1 MFLLSSFVVHLFTVP
16 LLVVH
21 LFVVPLFILPL
32 LSDILS
38 INQVCPTLTRAYVIP
53 HHTRVVMF
61 PGYGCVSQ
69 DYKQLENYCRKH
81 DVPYD
86 CVPIKRYEWL
96 NVFSSVG
103 SIDYLNYRCT
113 PDQLFGWY
121 LNKASITIQD
131 SLRKNNGNPVVL
143 CGHSAGGWL
152 ARAVMQNNTLY
163 GADKIQTNDAISS
176 LITLG
181 TPHEALPLDI
191 THGCLNYI
199 NKHYSLIEN
208 IRYTTVGSMA
218 KKVEL
223 RDHYSLE
230 DQFVLNSYRTVVDS
244 FEQDYIYG
252 DGIVPTQVSH
262 LKGARNINFD
272 DVYHFKKCGK
282 KWYFDESI
290 MDVWFPFL

>member
-1 MFLLSSFVVHLFTVP
+1 MLVH
-16 LLVVH
+16 
-21 LFVVPLFILPL
+21 
-32 LSDILS
+32 
-38 INQVCPTLTRAYVIP
+38 AYIIP

-61 PGYGCVSQ
+61 PGYGCISK
-69 DYKQLENYCRKH
+69 DYKQLENYCRKL

-96 NVFSSVG
+96 NVFNSVC
-103 SIDYLNYRCT
+103 SNDYLNYRCT
-113 PDQLFGWY
+113 PDQLFDWY
-121 LNKASITIQD
+121 LKKASTTIQD
-131 SLRKNNGNPVVL
+131 SLRKNNDKPIVL

-163 GADKIQTNDAISS
+163 GAHNIQTEDAVSS

-191 THGCLNYI
+191 TRGCLNYI
-199 NKHYSLIEN
+199 NNHYSLIEN

-218 KKVEL
+218 KKVEV
-223 RDHYSLE
+223 RDHHSLE
-230 DQFVLNSYRTVVDS
+230 DKLVLNSYRTVVDS
-244 FEQDYIYG
+244 SDHDYICG

-262 LKGARNINFD
+262 LKGARNINFE